1 MRSDPTPGP
10 ETRALIVFNPAAGQA
25 NQLLGELYA
34 CCDILRAGGWSVEL
48 TPTTGPGD
56 GTRIAREASAAG
68 YTVVIAAGGDG
79 TINEVING
87 LAGTRTALGALPIG
101 TMNVWIRE
109 LGLPLQPRAAAEALL
124 RARIRPIDLGLAGE
138 RYFLLMA
145 GIGFDAAVVN
155 EVRSSEK
162 RMFGALAYV
171 LRALDL
177 ATRFRG
183 VRVRLVVDGKIL
195 RRRTILIVLGNSQLY
210 AGIMKIT
217 ARASIDDGLLDLCI
231 IKGSSLLKAPL
242 RLLSI
247 LLQRHAL
254 DREIEYHRARNI
266 RIESRNHLPVQVDGD
281 YIGHTPITIE
291 AIPGALFALL
301 PMQLPSDDLLHAI
314 SHPRPRTWR
323 KLLGWLAWHRPNND
337 PGTGKPND

>member
-1 MRSDPTPGP
+1 
-10 ETRALIVFNPAAGQA
+10 
-25 NQLLGELYA
+25 
-34 CCDILRAGGWSVEL
+34 
-48 TPTTGPGD
+48 
-56 GTRIAREASAAG
+56 
-68 YTVVIAAGGDG
+68 
-79 TINEVING
+79 
-87 LAGTRTALGALPIG
+87 
-101 TMNVWIRE
+101 MNVWIRE

-171 LRALDL
+171 LHALDL

-183 VRVRLVVDGKIL
+183 VRVRLIVDGKIL

-210 AGIMKIT
+210 AGFMKIT

-254 DREIEYHRARNI
+254 DREIEYHRARSI
-266 RIESRNHLPVQVDGD
+266 RIESRNYLPVQVDGD

-301 PMQLPSDDLLHAI
+301 PMQLPTDDLLHAI
-314 SHPRPRTWR
+314 SHPRPRAWR
-323 KLLGWLAWHRPNND
+323 KLLGWLAWRRPKNE

>member
-1 MRSDPTPGP
+1 MLIRNDPTPGP

-25 NQLLGELYA
+25 QQLLSELEA
-34 CCDILRAGGWSVEL
+34 CCTILRAGGWSVEL
-48 TPTTGPGD
+48 TPTTAPGD
-56 GTRIAREASAAG
+56 GTRIAREAAANG
-68 YTVVIAAGGDG
+68 YTIVIAAGGDG
-79 TINEVING
+79 TINEIING

-124 RARIRPIDLGLAGE
+124 RARIRPIDLGRAGD

-155 EVRSSEK
+155 EVRSRDK
-162 RMFGALAYV
+162 RAFGALAYV

-183 VRVRLVVDGKIL
+183 VRVRLTVDGKLL
-195 RRRTILIVLGNSQLY
+195 RRRALLIVLGNSQLY
-210 AGIMKIT
+210 AGVMKIT
-217 ARASIDDGLLDLCI
+217 ARASIDDGLLDLCF
-231 IKGSSLLKAPL
+231 IKGSSLIEAPL

-247 LLQRHAL
+247 FLQRHTL
-254 DREIEYHRARNI
+254 DSKIEYHRARSI
-266 RIESRNHLPVQVDGD
+266 RIEARTRLPVQVDGD

-291 AIPGALFALL
+291 AIPGALYALL
-301 PMQLPSDDLLHAI
+301 PMQLPADDLLQAPL
-314 SHPRPRTWR
+314 HPRPRPWR
-323 KLLGWLAWHRPNND
+323 RLLGWLAWRRPRGD
-337 PGTGKPND
+337 EDIPE